1 MVSPM
6 EKTDRIA
13 LRLEPGVKPALE
25 ALAVADHR
33 TLSSLVAKIISDFLD
48 RQPRPGAIADV

>member
-1 MVSPM
+1 M

-48 RQPRPGAIADV
+48 RQARPGATADV